1 MPREEVQSALE
12 DLREEAVLPHP
23 VRLRD
28 LILKSKLDPALA
40 LEVNREFQD
49 YLTQFGQAQK
59 NRRAPARA
67 HRRKRAQE
75 LTPVCRA

>member
-28 LILKSKLDPALA
+28 LILRSKLDPALA
-40 LEVNREFQD
+40 VEVNREFQD

-59 NRRAPARA
+59 TAAQLLERIAGSE
-67 HRRKRAQE
+67 RKN
-75 LTPVCRA
+75 

>member
-59 NRRAPARA
+59 TAAQLLERIARSE
-67 HRRKRAQE
+67 RKN
-75 LTPVCRA
+75 

>member
-28 LILKSKLDPALA
+28 LILRSKLDPALA

-49 YLTQFGQAQK
+49 YLNQFGQAQK
-59 NRRAPARA
+59 TAAQLLERIAGSE
-67 HRRKRAQE
+67 RKN
-75 LTPVCRA
+75 

>member
-40 LEVNREFQD
+40 VEVNREFQD

-59 NRRAPARA
+59 TAAQLLERIAGSE
-67 HRRKRAQE
+67 RKN
-75 LTPVCRA
+75 

>member
-1 MPREEVQSALE
+1 MPREEVQSVLE
-12 DLREEAVLPHP
+12 DLREDALLPHP

-28 LILKSKLDPALA
+28 LILRSKLDPALA

-59 NRRAPARA
+59 TAGHLLEKIAA
-67 HRRKRAQE
+67 SERKN
-75 LTPVCRA
+75 

>member
-59 NRRAPARA
+59 TAA
-67 HRRKRAQE
+67 HLLERIAGSERKN
-75 LTPVCRA
+75 